1 MSGTRRFAL
10 LSIAAALAT
19 RCLHLASSAVGW
31 ATHREKTMT
40 ARTPLAG
47 ILIAASLLLASH
59 AAAQTMQEQAAEHRF
74 QLDFRVNDAALAKLL
89 PVGWETVIAEK
100 GPAKDC
106 NLRMIFIDRMAIIGG
121 DGKPAARPTARLVY
135 LAIPVK
141 QTASGTVGQMIIHG
155 LVDNAADAPGAFGVY
170 QHATTA
176 RMTRTHAAS
185 GGTVTG
191 SESWEFAAASGERI
205 ELQVEYERGPA
216 TKGGNEVKFFYPN
229 DPAKYQIFKTDQAI
243 DIMRNPTTT
252 PPDHIRKFSYKAGG
266 GRIAALFDG
275 TEKVVSWDSF
285 PWYIR
290 TVSAP

>member
-1 MSGTRRFAL
+1 MLQRTS
-10 LSIAAALAT
+10 LSAA
-19 RCLHLASSAVGW
+19 
-31 ATHREKTMT
+31 
-40 ARTPLAG
+40 
-47 ILIAASLLLASH
+47 LIAASLLPALPGAS
-59 AAAQTMQEQAAEHRF
+59 AQTLIEQAAEHRF
-74 QLDFRVNDAALAKLL
+74 QLDFRVNDAALAKML
-89 PVGWETVIAEK
+89 PAGWEPVIATQ

-106 NLRMIFIDRMAIIGG
+106 NLRMIFIDRVVIMGA

-141 QTASGTVGQMIIHG
+141 HAASGAAGQMIIHG
-155 LVDNAADAPGAFGVY
+155 LTDHATDAPGAFGVY
-170 QHATTA
+170 QHAATA
-176 RMTRTHAAS
+176 KMSRTASSS
-185 GGTVTG
+185 GGAMTG
-191 SESWEFAAASGERI
+191 SEDWEFAAASGEHM
-205 ELQVEYERGPA
+205 EVHVEYERGPA
-216 TKGGNEVKFFYPN
+216 IKGGLEVKFFHPN
-229 DPAKYQIFKTDQAI
+229 DPARFQIFKTDQAI